1 MAWLYLIVA
10 GALEIVWAIGLKMSE
25 GFTKPVPSAVTV
37 AGAAASFYFLSLAL
51 RELPVGTGYAVWVGI
66 GAVGVAIFGIALLG
80 EAPSPAR
87 LGGIALIVAGV
98 ALLKYAELA

>member
-10 GALEIVWAIGLKMSE
+10 GVLEIVWAIGLKTSE
-25 GFTKPVPSAVTV
+25 GFTKLTPSVVTL
-37 AGAAASFYFLSLAL
+37 AGAAASFYFLALAL

-66 GAVGVAIFGIALLG
+66 GAVGVAIFGIAWLG
-80 EAPSPAR
+80 ESASPAR